1 MRPDSVYISCIV
13 PVFNE
18 GKGVRDFLFA
28 LWETLKPLSDRC
40 EIVVINDG
48 SRDNTAAIVAGL
60 CGGDMP
66 VRLINFSRNFGKEA
80 ALTAGLDAVEGDVA
94 IMIDA
99 DFQHPLATLPA
110 FLAHWRAGYDMVYG
124 VRSSRVDEA
133 PLKRAGAKAF
143 YGLINW
149 LSSVDIPPDAGDF
162 RLLDRKVIDALKSM
176 PERARFMKGMYAWVG
191 FKTIPVTF
199 EVAVRSTGVSTFNTR
214 SLLRL
219 AQVGILAFSD
229 LPLRVWSFV
238 GFGISAISF
247 AYGLWV
253 IINTLAFGV
262 DVPGWATLVAATM
275 FLGGVQLLSIGI
287 LGEYLA
293 GVFNEV
299 KQRPTYLV
307 AERMGYPAPTNP
319 NQHNDLTPPQG

>member
-1 MRPDSVYISCIV
+1 MRPESVYLSCIV
-13 PVFNE
+13 PVYNE
-18 GKGVRDFLFA
+18 GAGVRDFLRA
-28 LWETLKPLSDRC
+28 LWQTLQTLSDHC

-48 SRDNTAAIVAGL
+48 SKDDTAATIAGM

-66 VRLINFSRNFGKEA
+66 LRLINFSRNFGKEA
-80 ALTAGLDAVEGDVA
+80 ALTAGLDVVEGDVA

-110 FLAHWRAGYDMVYG
+110 FMARWREGYDMVYG
-124 VRSSRVDEA
+124 VRSSRADEA
-133 PLKRAGAKAF
+133 AFKRAGAKAF

-162 RLLDRKVIDALKSM
+162 RLLDRKVIDALKAM

-191 FKTIPVTF
+191 FRSIPVTF
-199 EVAVRSTGVSTFNTR
+199 EVAARSSGVSTFNMR

-229 LPLRVWSFV
+229 LPLRVWSV
-238 GFGISAISF
+238 IGFGISALSF

-253 IINTLAFGV
+253 IINTLVFGV
-262 DVPGWATLVAATM
+262 DVPGWATLAAAMM

-299 KQRPTYLV
+299 KQRPTYLI
-307 AERMGYPAPTNP
+307 AERVGYPLKQSDQT
-319 NQHNDLTPPQG
+319 